1 MTPPRWLFWH
11 RRDLRLADNL
21 GLAAAAA
28 TTPAVTG
35 VVVLDPAELA
45 AVQQAP
51 ARLWFLA
58 ESLRELAGRW
68 RAAGS
73 RLVILQGDPVELLPR
88 LTAATGAAVVAWN
101 RGVEPSERERDRR
114 VAAAL
119 QGDGVKVLVDWD
131 QLLVPPETI
140 LTGAGDPYRV
150 YGPFLRNWRG
160 QVERRAAAGELDPRP
175 APRELLDL
183 DPAALPRPE
192 LWAALP
198 LLESVPGAGQLAA
211 IAAGG
216 AGGGEAG
223 SGEAGDKGTVR
234 VRHGESDG
242 GYHPSTHPRE
252 ASEADRSESRR
263 APEAELAEVRS
274 GRLSDAGAELAQAP
288 FPGADLCPCRPGE
301 AAALAQLEAFA
312 DGQALPSYEQGRNL
326 PGEAGTSALSAALR
340 FGTLSPR
347 QAWAAAAVAR
357 FAARSDEALAS
368 ITVWEQELCWREFY
382 QQALFHFPELA
393 DGPYRPQ
400 WRHFPWENDP
410 QRLAAWQQG
419 LTGMPIVDAAMRQLV
434 ESGWMH
440 NRPRMIVASYLVKDL
455 ICDWRLG
462 ERFFMEHL
470 VDGDLAANNGG
481 WQWSASSGMDPKP
494 LRIFNPATQAAKFD
508 PEATYIRTWLP
519 ELAHVATADLI
530 SGHIGALERRG
541 YPEPIVDHKLQQA
554 RFKALYAGLPRG

>member
-28 TTPAVTG
+28 ATPAVTG

-45 AVQQAP
+45 AAQQAP
-51 ARLWFLA
+51 ARRWFLA
-58 ESLRELAGRW
+58 ESLHELAGRW
-68 RAAGS
+68 QAAGS
-73 RLVILQGDPVELLPR
+73 RLLILQGDPVLLLPQ
-88 LTAATGAAVVAWN
+88 LAAATGAAVVAWN
-101 RGVEPSERERDRR
+101 RGVEPAERERDRR

-119 QGDGVKVLVDWD
+119 QGDGVKVLVGWD

-160 QVERRAAAGELDPRP
+160 QVERRAAAGDLDLRP

-183 DPAALPRPE
+183 DPASLPRPE
-192 LWAALP
+192 LWAAL
-198 LLESVPGAGQLAA
+198 LALETVPAAARLAA
-211 IAAGG
+211 IASAAGGPGARSRDQGAAGSGADGAATATASANPDPWKASGTQHPDLLKAGG
-216 AGGGEAG
+216 AP
-223 SGEAGDKGTVR
+223 
-234 VRHGESDG
+234 
-242 GYHPSTHPRE
+242 HPAH
-252 ASEADRSESRR
+252 
-263 APEAELAEVRS
+263 PEA
-274 GRLSDAGAELAQAP
+274 
-288 FPGADLCPCRPGE
+288 FTGADLCPCRPGE

-312 DGQALPSYEQGRNL
+312 DGQALPSYEEGRNL

-410 QRLAAWQQG
+410 QRLAAWQDG

-530 SGHIGALERRG
+530 SGRIGALERRG

>member
-35 VVVLDPAELA
+35 LVVLDPAELA
-45 AVQQAP
+45 ASQQAP
-51 ARLWFLA
+51 ARRWFLA
-58 ESLRELAGRW
+58 ESLRELSARW
-68 RAAGS
+68 QAAGS
-73 RLVILQGDPVELLPR
+73 RLLILQGDPVELLPR
-88 LTAATGAAVVAWN
+88 LAAASGAAVVAWN
-101 RGVEPSERERDRR
+101 RGVEPAERERDRR

-183 DPAALPRPE
+183 DPASLPRRE

-198 LLESVPGAGQLAA
+198 LLAAVPTAAQLAA
-211 IAAGG
+211 MAM
-216 AGGGEAG
+216 GGGDADGVANVAPHHSEA
-223 SGEAGDKGTVR
+223 SGED
-234 VRHGESDG
+234 
-242 GYHPSTHPRE
+242 HPSTRRPQANGALRSE
-252 ASEADRSESRR
+252 ASGSRP
-263 APEAELAEVRS
+263 PEPGTGGTA
-274 GRLSDAGAELAQAP
+274 GRAQAP
-288 FPGADLCPCRPGE
+288 FTGADLCPCRPGE

-312 DGQALPSYEQGRNL
+312 DGPALARYDEGRNL

-393 DGPYRPQ
+393 AGPYRPQ

-410 QRLAAWQQG
+410 QRLAAWQEG

-530 SGHIGALERRG
+530 SGRIGALERRG
-541 YPEPIVDHKLQQA
+541 YPEAIVDHKLQQA
-554 RFKALYAGLPRG
+554 RFKAMHAALPRG